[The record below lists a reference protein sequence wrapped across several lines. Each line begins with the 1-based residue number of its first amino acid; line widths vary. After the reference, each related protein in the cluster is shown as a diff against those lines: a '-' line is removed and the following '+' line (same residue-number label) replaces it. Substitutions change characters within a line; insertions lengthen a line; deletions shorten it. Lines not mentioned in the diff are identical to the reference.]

1 VWYLVFG
8 AGDKANMEIAFFINT
23 PAQVHFFRNIIRT
36 LKRKGHEVKILARNY
51 GETCY
56 LLNAF
61 RISHFNYADI
71 PKSKYG
77 KIFLLPY
84 HIFSAYR
91 YLKKFNV
98 DLVVGTGIYSVYTS
112 ILLRK
117 PNIIF
122 IDAVSTKTE
131 LNIIKQFTNA
141 IISTAN
147 LTSDFGERHIRINSF
162 KEVSYLHPKYFSP
175 DKTILNQLNLDENDN
190 FALLRVNAFDAT
202 HDFGVSGFTLNECR
216 ILINE
221 LKKYGRV
228 FISSEASLPED
239 LSNYILRIPKEKIHD
254 ILYYAKILIADT
266 GTMVNEAALLG
277 TPAICHHPKGKK
289 IGYFIE
295 LEQKYNL
302 IFTYDDSKE
311 LIKKTIDLLTQQD
324 LKKEW
329 KAKKER
335 LINEKID
342 IHLFMTWFIEQF
354 PDSFKKMK
362 DDPSYQKVFI

>member
-1 VWYLVFG
+1 
-8 AGDKANMEIAFFINT
+8 MEIAFFINT

-36 LKRKGHEVKILARNY
+36 LERRGHEVKILARNY
-51 GETCY
+51 GETLY

-61 RISHFNYADI
+61 NLSHFVFADVST
-71 PKSKYG
+71 SKYG
-77 KIFLLPY
+77 RISFLPF
-84 HIFSAYR
+84 HVFSAFGHLR
-91 YLKKFNV
+91 TFDINLI
-98 DLVVGTGIYSVYTS
+98 VGTGIYSLFTS
-112 ILLRK
+112 FLSRK
-117 PNIIF
+117 PNIVFMDDI
-122 IDAVSTKTE
+122 STTEGCLNRRFANAIVTPSNITTE
-131 LNIIKQFTNA
+131 LGEKHIK
-141 IISTAN
+141 
-147 LTSDFGERHIRINSF
+147 INSF
-162 KEVSYLHPKYFSP
+162 KEISYLHPNYFTP
-175 DKTILNQLNLDENDN
+175 DKTVLNRLNLDEKDN
-190 FALLRVNAFDAT
+190 FALLRVNAFDAA

-228 FISSEASLPED
+228 FISSETSLPED

-266 GTMVNEAALLG
+266 GTMVTEAALLG
-277 TPAICHHPKGKK
+277 TPAICRHPKAEK
-289 IGYFIE
+289 IGNFRE

-302 IFTYDDSKE
+302 IFTYEDFKK
-311 LIKKTIDLLTQQD
+311 LIEKTIDLLTQQD

-354 PDSFKKMK
+354 PESLNKMK